1 MRILLQDLRFAWQT
15 LRRTPAFPLA
25 AILTLAIGIGA
36 TTAIFSTV
44 NAVLLKPLP
53 YPEAHDLYSLRT
65 TLTDGRVTSGLLSPV
80 EIVRLNDPSLSIA
93 MVAGLQPNDV
103 TLLRNDGTP
112 LKTVAYAVSEG
123 FFDVFGLPMTLGG
136 FSKGPPPPNTPP
148 KVVIS
153 YRMWQDLFGGDSAV
167 VDKPIRFAE
176 ITTTVAAVAPR
187 NFDTPHGANFWF
199 QVPMDPRGV
208 NHNFEGFMRVKPGA
222 NIERVRS
229 EIEGVMRGIERDI
242 PDDARSRVYIVR
254 SLVESI
260 VGDLGPILVV
270 VLSATGVLLLLACVN
285 VTNLLLAR
293 GASRAREIAVRVAIG
308 AGRGR
313 IVRQLLTESMLLA
326 SAGGILG
333 ILAAYTF
340 VRLLL
345 QIGASRLPRLD
356 TLTFDGPV
364 LMFALV
370 TLFVSGLLVGFA
382 PALRLAATDISTLMN
397 EGTRSS
403 SGSRGTGRWLSG
415 LTVAEIALA
424 VALVGGAGWLVRS
437 FNNLITTDPGFAA
450 DGRLVFSM
458 SLQGPNFRDQAAVR
472 NAYSQLLARLR
483 LLNGVV
489 SAASGLDFPLKGGN
503 DNSLRVHMQGEP
515 MDNSHTF
522 SVRQRPVGPGFF
534 SAMGIRLISGRDFDD
549 RDQQGAPLV
558 AIVNRTF
565 AQRYLSAKD
574 PLVTQFTAGY
584 PEIDPKTVW
593 SIVGIVDDV
602 RQQSLS
608 TPAQPAYY
616 TSNGQG
622 MPRRQT
628 IVIHAK
634 DDSEALRTGIRE
646 EVRKVDPQIPL
657 DFERVSDIVGSTLTR
672 QQLGM
677 TLMLVFAAAA
687 IALAAVGIY
696 GVISYSAMQR
706 KKEVAI
712 RLALGAT
719 QQEVFWLVLKH
730 GGTLTVV
737 GAAIGLLMAYLA
749 GRFASGALYE
759 VSAADP
765 IILGVATVAV
775 VGIALLATLLPAY
788 RSSRL
793 DPSHVLR
800 PE

>member
-1 MRILLQDLRFAWQT
+1 MRVLLQDLRFAWHT

-25 AILTLAIGIGA
+25 AIITLAIGIGA

-53 YPEAHDLYSLRT
+53 YPKAHDLYSLRT

-80 EIVRLNDPSLSIA
+80 EIARLNDPNLSIER
-93 MVAGLQPNDV
+93 VAGLQPNDV

-112 LKTVAYAVSEG
+112 LKTVAFAVSEG
-123 FFDVFGLPMTLGG
+123 FFEVFGLPMTVGG
-136 FSKGPPPPNTPP
+136 FAKGPPSPNTPP
-148 KVVIS
+148 QVVIS
-153 YRMWQDLFGGDSAV
+153 YRMWQDLYGGDSAV

-176 ITTTVAAVAPR
+176 ITTTVAGVAPR
-187 NFDTPHGANFWF
+187 GFDTPHGGNFWF
-199 QVPMDPRGV
+199 QVPLDPRAV

-222 NIERVRS
+222 TIERARS
-229 EIEGVMRGIERDI
+229 EMDTVMKGIARDI
-242 PDDARSRVYIVR
+242 PDDARARVYIVR

-270 VLSATGVLLLLACVN
+270 VLSATGVLLLLASVN

-313 IVRQLLTESMLLA
+313 IVRQLMTESMALA
-326 SAGGILG
+326 SAGAILG
-333 ILAAYTF
+333 IVAAYTF
-340 VRLLL
+340 IRVLLR
-345 QIGASRLPRLD
+345 IGASQLPRLD
-356 TLTFDGPV
+356 ALTFDGPV

-403 SGSRGTGRWLSG
+403 SGGRGIGRWLSV

-437 FNNLITTDPGFAA
+437 FNNLVTTDPGFAA
-450 DGRLVFSM
+450 DGRLAFSI
-458 SLQGPNFRDQAAVR
+458 SLQGPNFRDQAAVQ

-483 LLNGVV
+483 LLNGVS
-489 SAASGLDFPLKGGN
+489 SAASGLDFPLKGGQ
-503 DNSLRVHMQGEP
+503 DNSLRVHLQGDPVDTE
-515 MDNSHTF
+515 HTF

-549 RDQQGAPLV
+549 RDRQGAPPV

-565 AQRYLSAKD
+565 AQRYLAGKD
-574 PLVTQFTAGY
+574 PLSTQFTAGY
-584 PEIDPKTVW
+584 PDIDPRTVLT
-593 SIVGIVDDV
+593 IVGIVEDV

-608 TPAQPAYY
+608 IPAQPAYY

-634 DDSEALRTGIRE
+634 ADSEALRAAIRE
-646 EVRKVDPQIPL
+646 EVRKVDAQIPV
-657 DFERVSDIVGSTLTR
+657 DIERVSDIVGATVTR

-696 GVISYSAMQR
+696 GVIAYGATQR

-719 QQEVFWLVLKH
+719 QREVFMLVLKH
-730 GGTLTVV
+730 GGTLTVI
-737 GAAIGLLMAYLA
+737 GAAVGLFVAYLA
-749 GRFASGALYE
+749 GRFASRALYD
-759 VSAADP
+759 VRAADP
-765 IILGVATVAV
+765 VILAVATIVV
-775 VGIALLATLLPAY
+775 VGIAVLATVIPAY

-793 DPSHVLR
+793 DPSQVLR

>member
-1 MRILLQDLRFAWQT
+1 MRILLQDLRFAWHT
-15 LRRTPAFPLA
+15 LSRTPAFPLA

-53 YPEAHDLYSLRT
+53 YPESHDLYSLRT

-80 EIVRLNDPSLSIA
+80 EIVRLNDPNLSITK
-93 MVAGLQPNDV
+93 VAGLQPNDV
-103 TLLRNDGTP
+103 TLLRSDGTP

-136 FSKGPPPPNTPP
+136 FSKGPLPPNTPP

-176 ITTTVAAVAPR
+176 ITTTVAGVAAR
-187 NFDTPHGANFWF
+187 DFDTPHGANFWF
-199 QVPMDPRGV
+199 QFPMDPRGV

-229 EIEGVMRGIERDI
+229 EIDGVMRGIERDI
-242 PDDARSRVYIVR
+242 PDDARARVYIVR

-308 AGRGR
+308 AGRAR
-313 IVRQLLTESMLLA
+313 IVRQLLTESMLLT

-333 ILAAYTF
+333 IFAAYTF

-345 QIGASRLPRLD
+345 RIGASRLPRLD

-364 LMFALV
+364 LIFALV

-403 SGSRGTGRWLSG
+403 SGGRGIGRWLSG

-489 SAASGLDFPLKGGN
+489 SAASGLDFPLKGGQ
-503 DNSLRVHMQGEP
+503 DNSLRVHVQGEP
-515 MDNSHTF
+515 MDNAHTF

-549 RDQQGAPLV
+549 RDRQGAPLV

-565 AQRYLSAKD
+565 AQRYLSGKD

-584 PEIDPKTVW
+584 PEIDPKNVW
-593 SIVGIVDDV
+593 SIVGIVEDV

-634 DDSEALRTGIRE
+634 DDSEALRTAIRQ
-646 EVRKVDPQIPL
+646 EVHQLDSQIPV
-657 DFERVSDIVGSTLTR
+657 DIEQASDIVGSTLTR

-687 IALAAVGIY
+687 ITLAAVGIY
-696 GVISYSAMQR
+696 GVISYAATQR

-719 QQEVFWLVLKH
+719 QREVFWLVLKH
-730 GGTLTVV
+730 GGVLTVV
-737 GAAIGLLMAYLA
+737 GAAIGLVVAYLA

-759 VSAADP
+759 VRAADP